1 MTKTTKTRRPGTGGL
16 QQRLR
21 ALEGELNG
29 IFTAAAQGMI
39 IADAHGII
47 RRFNPEAEKI
57 FGYRADEVVC
67 TSLNC
72 LMTDRDRH
80 QHDTYMQRY
89 LKTGKAHIIGI
100 GREVY
105 GRRRDGTEFPLYL
118 AVGELP
124 DTGGGRQFIGIL
136 RDISKEKAMEAALR
150 VSEQELRL
158 MIENAPIGV
167 ITLDGEGHVQY
178 ANAALLRMLGVMVDD
193 IEGSSFESWIIP
205 DDQELF
211 RQFRQK
217 VLMHRAGSAI
227 ELRLRPPGG
236 ELLHVGL
243 HGGLVDTPLRGP
255 MITAHVINR
264 TPQVLAE
271 QEASA
276 HREALAQ
283 VDRLN
288 TLGEMASGIAHEINQ
303 PLTAIATYA
312 QAIRRMM
319 EQLPAM
325 PPEMHEALEQMSTQ
339 AERAGEIIH
348 RMRGYVRKRAIAYE
362 ATDLNECLRSIVK
375 LAMSNVRENEGHIH
389 LELNA
394 GLPRVTID
402 SVQIQQV
409 VMNLILNALDAM
421 KMVAPEHRKIVVR
434 THRPAPDCV
443 QVDVADRGPGL
454 SSSVANV
461 LFTPFVTTKAGGM
474 GLGLPISLSII
485 TAHGGKFWHAPNPG
499 GGMCFSFTLPVAT
512 EAADAAL

>member
-1 MTKTTKTRRPGTGGL
+1 MTKTEKKRPGTL

-21 ALEGELNG
+21 ALEGELDG
-29 IFTAAAQGMI
+29 IFAATVDGLI

-47 RRFNPEAEKI
+47 RRFNPSAEKM
-57 FGYRADEVVC
+57 FGYRADEVVG
-67 TSLNC
+67 TKLNQ

-80 QHDTYMQRY
+80 QHDGYMQNY
-89 LKTGKAHIIGI
+89 LKTGTAHIIGI

-124 DTGGGRQFIGIL
+124 EAGNERRFIGIL
-136 RDISKEKAMEAALR
+136 RDISKEKAMESALR

-158 MIENAPIGV
+158 MIESAPIGV
-167 ITLDGEGHVQY
+167 VTLGADAGVHYV
-178 ANAALLRMLGVMVDD
+178 NAALLRMLGIMADD
-193 IEGSSFESWIIP
+193 IKGGLFESWIIP
-205 DDQELF
+205 EDREHF
-211 RQFRQK
+211 RQFCQK
-217 VLMHRAGSAI
+217 ILMHRTVAEI
-227 ELRLRPPGG
+227 DLHLRPPGG
-236 ELLHVGL
+236 ELLHVSL
-243 HGGLVDTPLRGP
+243 HGGLVDAPLRGP

-271 QEASA
+271 QEAGA

-303 PLTAIATYA
+303 PLTAITAYA
-312 QAIRRMM
+312 QAINRMM
-319 EQLPAM
+319 EQVPALPG
-325 PPEMHEALEQMSTQ
+325 EMREALEQMSTQ
-339 AERAGEIIH
+339 AERAGEIIQ

-362 ATDLNECLRSIVK
+362 STDLNECLRSIVK
-375 LAMSNVRENEGHIH
+375 LAKSNVRENECHIH
-389 LELNA
+389 LELNSE
-394 GLPRVTID
+394 LPRVTVD
-402 SVQIQQV
+402 GVQIQQV

-421 KMVAPEHRKIVVR
+421 KVVEPEKRKIVVR
-434 THRPAPDCV
+434 TNRPAPDRV

-454 SSSVANV
+454 SSTVANV

-485 TAHGGKFWHAPNPG
+485 TAHGGKFWHASNPG
-499 GGMCFSFTLPVAT
+499 GGMCFSFTLPVAM
-512 EAADAAL
+512 EAVDEAL